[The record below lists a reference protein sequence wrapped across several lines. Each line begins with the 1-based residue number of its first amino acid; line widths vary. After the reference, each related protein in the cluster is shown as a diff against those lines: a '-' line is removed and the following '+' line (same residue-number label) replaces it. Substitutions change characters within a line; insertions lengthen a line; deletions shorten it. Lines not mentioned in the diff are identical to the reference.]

1 MIDRRHQVF
10 VSSTYLDLVEE
21 RSEVM
26 QALLELEC
34 MPAGMELFP
43 AANDTQWEWIK
54 KVIDE
59 SDYYIVIVS
68 GRYGSIS
75 KDSGLSFTEMEYRY
89 AIERNKPVI
98 GFLFENPELIPVKH
112 VDQQPAKMKKLDA
125 FRELVKTRLCK
136 YYSSPADLGAK
147 VSRSITQLKKQH
159 PTPGWVRADVLESLA
174 SSDEFL
180 ALKRENEDLQQ
191 RLVAYGLE
199 EPKAKETLAS
209 GGEKYKLDFIFVR
222 EALSKETG
230 RFKKIAEEWSSAMI
244 SWDEMF
250 SRIGPTLLKGTNQ
263 YWSPEETLAALCEV
277 HATNGLNQKYPM
289 ERFKQFRVSSDC
301 INTILLQLRALRLIE
316 IDEER
321 SWCLTPYGDNYLI
334 SLLGVPK
341 GRSVPSV

>member
-1 MIDRRHQVF
+1 
-10 VSSTYLDLVEE
+10 
-21 RSEVM
+21 M

-43 AANDTQWEWIK
+43 ATNDTQWEWIK

-59 SDYYIVIVS
+59 SDYYIVIVA

-75 KDSGLSFTEMEYRY
+75 RDSGLSFTEMEYRY

-98 GFLFENPELIPVKH
+98 GFFIEDPTSLSVKH
-112 VDQQPAKMKKLDA
+112 VDQQLGKVKKLEA

-136 YYSSPADLGAK
+136 AYSSPADLGAK

-159 PTPGWVRADVLESLA
+159 PTPGWVRADILKSLA
-174 SSDEFL
+174 SSDEVL

-209 GGEKYKLDFIFVR
+209 GSEKCRIDFIFVR
-222 EALSKETG
+222 EALSEETG
-230 RFKKIAEEWSSAMI
+230 RFKKVTEEWSSTMV

-250 SRIGPTLLKGTNQ
+250 SRIGPSLLKVTNQ
-263 YWSPEETLAALCEV
+263 YWRPNEILASLCAV
-277 HATNGLNQKYPM
+277 HMTKNLEKKYPT
-289 ERFKQFRVSSDC
+289 ERFKQYQVAIECMD
-301 INTILLQLRALRLIE
+301 TILLQFRALKLIE
-316 IDEER
+316 IDEDKN
-321 SWCLTPYGDNYLI
+321 WCITPYGDNYLI

-341 GRSVPSV
+341 GSSVPAV